1 MSKDPGYSDS
11 KKDTLESRNRFLQER
26 NETLINKIEY
36 LNQVNDGLHLLL
48 KEQENAYE
56 TLNAHDEM
64 LIATVDKL
72 KEENDKLKS
81 IIKDLVNNGMDADI
95 ATRIEEIGEE

>member
-26 NETLINKIEY
+26 NEILINKIEY